1 MTNPNP
7 MPAHEAAM
15 AADVLC
21 DAVALIESGRP
32 AVALESIMWALH
44 LLPDCGRE
52 EQRRM
57 LPARSQAVRSAS

>member
-1 MTNPNP
+1 
-7 MPAHEAAM
+7 M

-32 AVALESIMWALH
+32 AAALESIMWALH

-52 EQRRM
+52 EQRRL
-57 LPARSQAVRSAS
+57 LPARRRAVRSAS